1 MKLLAKHVKYD
12 LLKYKNALLAVL
24 IGSGV
29 IEMAHIIAYLTEF
42 KTLYVITVIILMIA
56 LFSAF
61 FVLLIYSIG
70 IFSIDLSKK

>member
-42 KTLYVITVIILMIA
+42 TTLTESLCVQ
-56 LFSAF
+56 
-61 FVLLIYSIG
+61 G
-70 IFSIDLSKK
+70 RIFISS